1 MKKILALALAA
12 AMSLS
17 LAACGGNGGTSNPGS
32 AAGSPSSASQ
42 PDADVSTPVDG
53 KSDFKVGAVY
63 ITSQN
68 DTAGY
73 TFQHHNGITT
83 AMKALGL
90 DPADLIVVDNV
101 PDNDDTAVATA
112 IDTVVNQGADIVFGI
127 SFGYI
132 NAMND
137 KAADYPDVIFS
148 HGTGYMAND
157 TNFNNYFGR
166 IYQARYLAGI
176 AAGMKSVELG
186 NNSIGYVAAYNRQYA
201 ETCSG
206 INAFA
211 LGAQS
216 VNPDAVVHV
225 NVIDTWGDEAKEK
238 QAAQALVDAY
248 NCCVISQHCDSA
260 QPQLV
265 AAQNNVFGCG
275 YNSDMTEQ
283 APAAHL
289 TSAIW
294 HWNVY
299 YETAI
304 KAAMDCNG
312 DASKFVE
319 NMGGNA
325 YYAGLAE
332 GFVDASPLNEA
343 VAAPNTKAVMD
354 AVRELMVSGEWD
366 VFSGVK
372 LSYNISEDGKVE
384 IVRTDAPLMSDGK
397 QLVDGQLVDMAPE
410 IVPAGG
416 PSVDDGVIKGGMN
429 YNVAGVVEG

>member
-1 MKKILALALAA
+1 MKKFLALALAA

-17 LAACGGNGGTSNPGS
+17 LVACGGGNNPGS
-32 AAGSPSSASQ
+32 SSAKDPGSAGD
-42 PDADVSTPVDG
+42 PGASGSGSVSTPVSN
-53 KSDFKVGAVY
+53 SDFKVGAVY

-83 AMKALGL
+83 AMKNLGL
-90 DPADLIVVDNV
+90 DPASLIVVDNV

-132 NAMND
+132 NAMAE
-137 KAADYPDVIFS
+137 KAEDYSDVIFS

-176 AAGMKSVELG
+176 AAGMKSVETG
-186 NNSIGYVAAYNRQYA
+186 NNSIGYVAAYNTEYA

-216 VNPDAVVHV
+216 ANPDAAVYVKKI
-225 NVIDTWGDEAKEK
+225 NTWGDENLER
-238 QAAQALVDAY
+238 QAAQALVDTY
-248 NCCVISQHCDSA
+248 NCGVVSQHCDSA

-265 AAQNNVFGCG
+265 AAENNVFGCG

-283 APAAHL
+283 APTAHI
-289 TSAIW
+289 TAAIW

-299 YETAI
+299 YQTAI
-304 KAAMDCNG
+304 EAAMACEG

-319 NMGGNA
+319 KMGGNA
-325 YYAGLAE
+325 YYAGLKE
-332 GFVDASPLNEA
+332 GFVDASPVNEA
-343 VAAPNTKAVMD
+343 VAAPNTVAVMD
-354 AVRELMVSGEWD
+354 AVRELIKSGEWD
-366 VFSGVK
+366 VFTGVK
-372 LSYNISEDGKVE
+372 LSYNITDGKVE
-384 IVRTDAPLMSDGK
+384 IVKTDAPLMDNQGS
-397 QLVDGQLVDMAPE
+397 E

-416 PSVDDGVIKGGMN
+416 PSVDDGVIKGSMN
-429 YNVAGVVEG
+429 YNVQGVQEG

>member
-17 LAACGGNGGTSNPGS
+17 LAACGGNGGSNPGGSSANNPGS
-32 AAGSPSSASQ
+32 ASQ
-42 PDADVSTPVDG
+42 PGTDVSTPTDT

-83 AMKALGL
+83 AMKNLGL

-101 PDNDDTAVATA
+101 PDNDDTAVANA

-132 NAMND
+132 NAMAE
-137 KAADYPDVIFS
+137 KAETYSDVIFS

-186 NNSIGYVAAYNRQYA
+186 NNNIGYVAAWNTEYA

-211 LGAQS
+211 LGVQS
-216 VNPDAVVHV
+216 VNPDAKVYV
-225 NVIDTWGDEAKEK
+225 NKISTWGDETLER
-238 QAAQALVDAY
+238 QAAQALIDTY

-265 AAQNNVFGCG
+265 AQENGVFGCG

-283 APAAHL
+283 APTGHITA
-289 TSAIW
+289 AIW

-332 GFVDASPLNEA
+332 GFVDASPVNEA
-343 VAAPNTKAVMD
+343 TAAPDTNAVMD
-354 AVRELMVSGEWD
+354 AVRELIISGDWD

-372 LSYNISEDGKVE
+372 LSYTVTDGKVE
-384 IVRTDAPLMSDGK
+384 ITKTDAPLMDNAGN
-397 QLVDGQLVDMAPE
+397 E

-416 PSVDDGVIKGGMN
+416 PSVDDGVIKGSMN

>member
-1 MKKILALALAA
+1 MKKLLAMALAA

-17 LAACGGNGGTSNPGS
+17 LAACGGGDTPPAASSKPAGSNPP
-32 AAGSPSSASQ
+32 AAS
-42 PDADVSTPVDG
+42 STPAPADNG
-53 KSDFKVGAVY
+53 DFKVGAIY

-68 DTAGY
+68 DVAGY

-83 AMKALGL
+83 AMKDIGL
-90 DPADLIVVDNV
+90 DPAKQLLIVDNV
-101 PDNDDTAVATA
+101 AENYDDVCKA
-112 IDTVVNQGADIVFGI
+112 IDTLANQGANVIFGI

-132 NAMND
+132 DAMND
-137 KAADYPDVIFS
+137 KAEEYPDICFS
-148 HGTGYMAND
+148 HGTGYMANE

-216 VNPDAVVHV
+216 ANPDAAVYVKKI
-225 NVIDTWGDEAKEK
+225 NTWGDENLER
-238 QAAQALVDAY
+238 QAAQALVDTY
-248 NCCVISQHCDSA
+248 NCGVVSQHCDSA

-265 AAQNNVFGCG
+265 AAENNVFGCG

-283 APAAHL
+283 APTAHI
-289 TSAIW
+289 TAAIW

-299 YETAI
+299 YQTAI
-304 KAAMDCNG
+304 EAAMACEG

-319 NMGGNA
+319 KMGGNA
-325 YYAGLAE
+325 YYAGLKE
-332 GFVDASPLNEA
+332 GFVDASPVNEA
-343 VAAPNTKAVMD
+343 VAAPNTVAVMD
-354 AVRELMVSGEWD
+354 AVRELIKSGEWD
-366 VFSGVK
+366 VFTGVK
-372 LSYNISEDGKVE
+372 LSYNITDGKVE
-384 IVRTDAPLMSDGK
+384 IVKTDAPLMDNQGS
-397 QLVDGQLVDMAPE
+397 E

-416 PSVDDGVIKGGMN
+416 PSVDDGVIKGSMN
-429 YNVAGVVEG
+429 YNVQGVQEG

>member
-17 LAACGGNGGTSNPGS
+17 LAACGNNSGSTSPDNPPASNPGS
-32 AAGSPSSASQ
+32 ASGAG
-42 PDADVSTPVDG
+42 VSTPVDST
-53 KSDFKVGAVY
+53 SDFKVGAVY

-101 PDNDDTAVATA
+101 PDTDDTAVANA
-112 IDTVVNQGADIVFGI
+112 IDTVVNQGANIVFGI

-137 KAADYPDVIFS
+137 KAEQYPDVIFS

-186 NNSIGYVAAYNRQYA
+186 NNNIGYVAAYNREYA

-216 VNPDAVVHV
+216 ANPDALVYV
-225 NVIDTWGDEAKEK
+225 NKINTWRSLA
-238 QAAQALVDAY
+238 
-248 NCCVISQHCDSA
+248 SS
-260 QPQLV
+260 PQVLIL
-265 AAQNNVFGCG
+265 F
-275 YNSDMTEQ
+275 T
-283 APAAHL
+283 
-289 TSAIW
+289 
-294 HWNVY
+294 
-299 YETAI
+299 
-304 KAAMDCNG
+304 
-312 DASKFVE
+312 
-319 NMGGNA
+319 
-325 YYAGLAE
+325 
-332 GFVDASPLNEA
+332 
-343 VAAPNTKAVMD
+343 
-354 AVRELMVSGEWD
+354 
-366 VFSGVK
+366 
-372 LSYNISEDGKVE
+372 
-384 IVRTDAPLMSDGK
+384 
-397 QLVDGQLVDMAPE
+397 
-410 IVPAGG
+410 
-416 PSVDDGVIKGGMN
+416 
-429 YNVAGVVEG
+429 

>member
-17 LAACGGNGGTSNPGS
+17 LVACGGGNTSTPAASSKPGAS
-32 AAGSPSSASQ
+32 GSG
-42 PDADVSTPVDG
+42 ADVSTPPPADSG
-53 KSDFKVGAVY
+53 EFKVGAIY
-63 ITSQN
+63 INSQN

-83 AMKALGL
+83 AMKDLGM
-90 DPADLIVVDNV
+90 DPATDLLIVDTVAENY
-101 PDNDDTAVATA
+101 DDVCKA
-112 IDTVVNQGADIVFGI
+112 IDTLANQGANIIFGI

-132 NAMND
+132 DAMND
-137 KAADYPDVIFS
+137 KAAEYPDICFS

-176 AAGMKSVELG
+176 AAGLKSAELG
-186 NNSIGYVAAYNRQYA
+186 NNSIGYVAAYNTEYA

-216 VNPDAVVHV
+216 ANPDATVYVKKI
-225 NVIDTWGDEAKEK
+225 NTWGDENLER
-238 QAAQALVDAY
+238 QAAQALVDTY
-248 NCCVISQHCDSA
+248 NCGVISQHCDSA

-265 AAQNNVFGCG
+265 AQENNVFGCG

-283 APAAHL
+283 APNAHL
-289 TSAIW
+289 TAAIW

-299 YETAI
+299 YQTAI
-304 KAAMDCNG
+304 QAAMDCAG

-319 NMGGNA
+319 KMGGNA

-332 GFVDASPLNEA
+332 GFVDASPVNEA
-343 VAAPNTKAVMD
+343 VAAPDTAAVMD
-354 AVRELMVSGEWD
+354 AVRRLIKSGDWD
-366 VFSGVK
+366 VFTGVK
-372 LSYNISEDGKVE
+372 LSYTVVDGKVE
-384 IVRTDAPLMSDGK
+384 IIKTDADLADNQGN
-397 QLVDGQLVDMAPE
+397 V
-410 IVPAGG
+410 IVAAGG
-416 PSVDDGVIKGGMN
+416 PSVDDGVIKGSMN
-429 YNVAGVVEG
+429 YNVAGVQEG

>member
-1 MKKILALALAA
+1 MKKFLALALAA

-17 LAACGGNGGTSNPGS
+17 LVACGGGNNPGS
-32 AAGSPSSASQ
+32 SSAKDPGSAGD
-42 PDADVSTPVDG
+42 PGASGSGSVSTPVSN
-53 KSDFKVGAVY
+53 SDFKVGAVY

-83 AMKALGL
+83 AMKNLGL
-90 DPADLIVVDNV
+90 DPASLIVVDNV
-101 PDNDDTAVATA
+101 PDNDDTAVEAA

-132 NAMND
+132 QPMND
-137 KAADYPDVIFS
+137 KAGEYKDVIFS

-176 AAGMKSVELG
+176 AAGMKSLEEG
-186 NNSIGYVAAYNRQYA
+186 NNNIGYVAAFNLDYA

-216 VNPDAVVHV
+216 ANPDAVVHV
-225 NVIDTWGDEAKEK
+225 NVINTWGDEALEK
-238 QAAQALVDAY
+238 QAAQALIDAY

-283 APAAHL
+283 APTAHL
-289 TSAIW
+289 TAAIW

-332 GFVDASPLNEA
+332 GFVDASPLNES

-354 AVRELMVSGEWD
+354 AVRELIISGEWD

-384 IVRTDAPLMSDGK
+384 IVKTDAD
-397 QLVDGQLVDMAPE
+397 LVDNAGNV
-410 IVPAGG
+410 IVAAGG
-416 PSVDDGVIKGGMN
+416 LSVDDGVIKGSMN

>member
-17 LAACGGNGGTSNPGS
+17 LVACGGGNGNNGNNG
-32 AAGSPSSASQ
+32 SSASN
-42 PDADVSTPVDG
+42 PVSAISAGSDVSTPAG
-53 KSDFKVGAVY
+53 GQSDIKVGAVY

-68 DTAGY
+68 DVAGY

-83 AMKALGL
+83 AMKDLGM
-90 DPADLIVVDNV
+90 DPATQLLIVDKVDE
-101 PDNDDTAVATA
+101 DYDAVCSA
-112 IDTVVNQGADIVFGI
+112 IDILANQGANVIFGI

-132 NAMND
+132 DAMND
-137 KAADYPDVIFS
+137 KAGDYPEICFS
-148 HGTGYMAND
+148 HGTGYLGNE

-176 AAGMKSVELG
+176 AAGMKSWEIG
-186 NNSIGYVAAYNRQYA
+186 NPAVGYVAAYNTEYA

-211 LGAQS
+211 LGVQS
-216 VNPDAVVHV
+216 ANPEATVYVKKI
-225 NVIDTWGDEAKEK
+225 NIWGDENLER
-238 QAAQALVDAY
+238 QAAQALIDTY
-248 NCCVISQHCDSA
+248 NCGVISQHCDSA

-265 AAQNNVFGCG
+265 AQENGVFGCG

-283 APAAHL
+283 APNAHI
-289 TSAIW
+289 TAAIW

-299 YETAI
+299 YQTAI
-304 KAAMDCNG
+304 EAAMACDG
-312 DASKFVE
+312 DASQFVDK
-319 NMGGNA
+319 MGGNA

-343 VAAPNTKAVMD
+343 VAAPGTKD
-354 AVRELMVSGEWD
+354 AMEQVRQMMVDGEWD
-366 VFSGVK
+366 VFTGVK
-372 LSYNISEDGKVE
+372 LSYIISDDGELEVVKTE
-384 IVRTDAPLMSDGK
+384 AD
-397 QLVDGQLVDMAPE
+397 LVDTNGTV

-416 PSVDDGVIKGGMN
+416 PSVDDGVIKGSMD
-429 YNVAGVVEG
+429 YNVAGVMEG

>member
-17 LAACGGNGGTSNPGS
+17 LAACGSKDPGSTSNKGPGSAQNPGS
-32 AAGSPSSASQ
+32 SSAA
-42 PDADVSTPVDG
+42 PAG
-53 KSDFKVGAVY
+53 GSDFKVGAVY

-90 DPADLIVVDNV
+90 DPAGLIIVDNV
-101 PDNDDTAVATA
+101 PDNDDTAVEAA

-132 NAMND
+132 NAMAE
-137 KAADYPDVIFS
+137 KAEDYSDVIFS

-176 AAGMKSVELG
+176 AAGMKSLELG
-186 NNSIGYVAAYNRQYA
+186 NNELGYVAAYNRQYA

-216 VNPDAVVHV
+216 ANPDAVVHV
-225 NVIDTWGDEAKEK
+225 NVIDTWGDEALER
-238 QAAQALVDAY
+238 QAAQALIDTY
-248 NCCVISQHCDSA
+248 GCGVISQHCDSA

-265 AAQNNVFGCG
+265 AQNNNAFGCG

-283 APAAHL
+283 APSAHL

-299 YETAI
+299 YQTAI
-304 KAAMDCNG
+304 EAAMACNG

-372 LSYNISEDGKVE
+372 LSYNISEDGSVE
-384 IVRTDAPLMSDGK
+384 IVKTDAPLMSDGK
-397 QLVDGQLVDMAPE
+397 QLVDGQLVDMEPE
-410 IVPAGG
+410 VVPAGG
-416 PSVDDGVIKGGMN
+416 PSVDDGVIKGQMN

>member
-17 LAACGGNGGTSNPGS
+17 LVACGGGNGNNGSSASNPGS
-32 AAGSPSSASQ
+32 ASSAGS
-42 PDADVSTPVDG
+42 DVSTPAG
-53 KSDFKVGAVY
+53 GQSDIKVGAVY

-68 DTAGY
+68 DVAGY

-83 AMKALGL
+83 AMKSLGL

-132 NAMND
+132 QPMAD
-137 KAADYPDVIFS
+137 KAEEYKDVIFS

-186 NNSIGYVAAYNRQYA
+186 NNNIGYVAAYNREYA

-216 VNPDAVVHV
+216 ANPEAVVHV
-225 NVIDTWGDEAKEK
+225 NVINAWGDESLER
-238 QAAQALVDAY
+238 QAAQALIDSY

-265 AAQNNVFGCG
+265 AQENNVFGCG

-283 APAAHL
+283 APNAHM

-304 KAAMDCNG
+304 KAAMACNG

-332 GFVDASPLNEA
+332 GFVDASPLNES

-354 AVRELMVSGEWD
+354 AVRELIVSGEWD

-372 LSYNISEDGKVE
+372 LSYNISEDGSVE
-384 IVRTDAPLMSDGK
+384 IVKTDAD
-397 QLVDGQLVDMAPE
+397 LVDNAGNV
-410 IVPAGG
+410 IVAAGG
-416 PSVDDGVIKGGMN
+416 PSVDDGVIKGSMN
-429 YNVAGVVEG
+429 YNVAGVQEG